1 MATDH
6 EIESAVRKFITEN
19 FLFRNGAEA
28 LSETASFI
36 ETGLIDSTGIL
47 ELVFFIEKTFGIKV
61 ADEDMVPEN
70 LDSVRQVA
78 AYVRRKVA
86 QRSAA

>member
-19 FLFRNGAEA
+19 FLFRDGAET
-28 LSETASFI
+28 LSDTTSFI